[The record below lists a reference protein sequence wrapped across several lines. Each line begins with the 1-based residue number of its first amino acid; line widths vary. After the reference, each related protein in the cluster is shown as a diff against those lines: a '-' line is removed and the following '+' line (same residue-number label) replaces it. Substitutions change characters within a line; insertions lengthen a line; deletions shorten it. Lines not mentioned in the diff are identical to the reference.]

1 MVTRFILKD
10 IVTPKKFFFFAFEPL
25 LTWHSRPFMMN
36 DKKGNEYVC
45 NKENDE
51 NKVQTKK
58 KGGKDRMRLYTPPE
72 KMITFFCIF
81 FFFFLS
87 FFFSFPFFL
96 FLYFLKL
103 KYTSPFDTLLYT
115 SIMSAI
121 KAIPKPN
128 TIQKL
133 TSVNEQVWL
142 KLGRYTQHVCICVC
156 MCVCVCK

>member
-1 MVTRFILKD
+1 
-10 IVTPKKFFFFAFEPL
+10 
-25 LTWHSRPFMMN
+25 MMN
-36 DKKGNEYVC
+36 DKKGSEYVC

-51 NKVQTKK
+51 NRVQTKK
-58 KGGKDRMRLYTPPE
+58 KKGGGQDAFVHSPRKNDYIFLY
-72 KMITFFCIF
+72 
-81 FFFFLS
+81 FFFLLF

-142 KLGRYTQHVCICVC
+142 KLGRYTQHVCICVYIC
-156 MCVCVCK
+156 VCVCVCKYRR